1 MSRKTFLKNILI
13 SISCLLFA
21 LFFIENA
28 SAQVDDIMIVKQKA
42 KTTIK
47 PKAKR
52 TAKKVDVTK
61 NVTITRVEKRNRTTY
76 RKTASGKTIKV
87 VRKPVVRRVQV
98 PLLAVQLRLL
108 LVNPNGTDAEI
119 DPQAQFMPTDRLR
132 LSFKTNQAGYLYVI
146 RQHTPEEE
154 GEIIF
159 PTMLVNNGSNLVKA
173 NYEYILP
180 KNCPKAQIPNPV
192 DCSLSLFSLEEA
204 PQEFFTLIF
213 TRDRFVDLP
222 NDARN
227 SRVSLKNLMSA
238 GKIDAKTLVSLI
250 EDSNQD
256 LIAQQGDS
264 QYAMRIVNINAKDN
278 EEIIETFVLDKS
290 NR

>member
-1 MSRKTFLKNILI
+1 MNQKISVGKFRPTFFSLF
-13 SISCLLFA
+13 FA
-21 LFFIENA
+21 LFCCVLTV
-28 SAQVDDIMIVKQKA
+28 SAQISKVSEPKMV
-42 KTTIK
+42 IK
-47 PKAKR
+47 PKAKPV
-52 TAKKVDVTK
+52 AKKVDVSRS
-61 NVTITRVEKRNRTTY
+61 VTITRVEKKNRVTY
-76 RKTASGKTIKV
+76 RKTSKGKTIKTV
-87 VRKPVVRRVQV
+87 ARKPVMRKVKV

-108 LVNPNGTDAEI
+108 LVNSQNGADEEI
-119 DPQAQFMPTDRLR
+119 DPQAQFKPSDRLR

-146 RQHTPEEE
+146 RQRAPEEE

-159 PTMLVNNGSNLVKA
+159 PTMLVNGGSNLVKA

-180 KNCPKAQIPNPV
+180 KNCPKAQIPNPA

-204 PQEFFTLIF
+204 PQEYFTLLF
-213 TRDRFVDLP
+213 TRDRLVDLP
-222 NDARN
+222 NDAKN

-238 GKIDAKTLVSLI
+238 GKIDAKTLVGLI

-256 LIAQQGDS
+256 LIAQQGDT